1 MVASRICCL
10 ALPRICRWK
19 WWESWQDPEYVS
31 IYFYILFY
39 MRIRP
44 NLLEWNYRL
53 FTPAKKTYTYEVIS
67 PFFPTAPYSKVSPPI
82 WRHQWCNASND
93 EVYDGSKYGMQ
104 GVRTDKDRCKG
115 GAPTDDDLVGGTP
128 VHHLIDGALGCCGH
142 FVSTDTPHRGQSGEV
157 TAILWHMCRYSIG
170 NTVDVLQSVVALWFA
185 GSHIDE
191 SISNTLA
198 VFARSLRFAW
208 RNRDHSGVAAHLFGG
223 TLEKTATE
231 SISGITPFP
240 GVSLDHAKRMLSSET
255 IHPQK

>member
-170 NTVDVLQSVVALWFA
+170 NTVDGSCFMICWFTYWRIYLQYIGSICQVPAFCMAEPRPQRCCCALVWRYTGKNSNWEYFWNN
-185 GSHIDE
+185 
-191 SISNTLA
+191 SISRRQ
-198 VFARSLRFAW
+198 FRSC
-208 RNRDHSGVAAHLFGG
+208 
-223 TLEKTATE
+223 
-231 SISGITPFP
+231 
-240 GVSLDHAKRMLSSET
+240 
-255 IHPQK
+255 